1 MMDRGMNRRAL
12 MKRAGA
18 LGLSAAAIS
27 RLGSISA
34 QEASPVAPDTSI
46 SGDLN
51 VAMVANPQ
59 MVALQKLAPEFEKVY
74 PNIKLNLLVLPE
86 NEVRDRIRTDVS
98 TQAGQFDIVTIGM
111 FEAADYA
118 KQGWTMDVGTP
129 LSADDSYDMADIFPA
144 FVSALSGEDGKLY
157 AAPFYGE
164 SSMLY
169 YRKDL
174 FEAAGLTMSE
184 KPTWDEI
191 EGFAKALHNPD
202 GPYGIVMRALP
213 GWGE

>member
-18 LGLSAAAIS
+18 LGLSAAAVS

-59 MVALQKLAPEFEKVY
+59 MVALQKLAPEFQKAY

-98 TQAGQFDIVTIGM
+98 TEAGQFDVVTIGM

-118 KQGWTMDVGTP
+118 QQGWTLDVGTP
-129 LSADDSYDMADIFPA
+129 LQADASYDFQDIFPA
-144 FVSALSGEDGKLY
+144 MVSALSGADGKLY
-157 AAPFYGE
+157 AAPFYARVACSITALI
-164 SSMLY
+164 SSQ
-169 YRKDL
+169 R
-174 FEAAGLTMSE
+174 
-184 KPTWDEI
+184 
-191 EGFAKALHNPD
+191 PD
-202 GPYGIVMRALP
+202 
-213 GWGE
+213 